1 MFKGSNRLAFRYDR
15 YNRLPEVV
23 MRALYSVMAGLVPAI
38 SLRLAAPCLLY
49 GEGGT
54 TPGHDELL

>member
-38 SLRLAAPCLLY
+38 SLGLAAQCPL
-49 GEGGT
+49 
-54 TPGHDELL
+54 